1 MATIEIKIPS
11 PGESITHVELSR
23 WLVKEGD
30 VVRKNTE
37 IAELE
42 SDKATLMLVA
52 EESGRISLKAA
63 EGEMLEVGTV
73 ACTIDSSVQTGD
85 AAEAAPVQPDDAS
98 ELLSAQPGDA
108 PQPAPPRSSDTSQ
121 PSVEESGKSA
131 EPAPA
136 HDKGGAKETAG
147 TGEDD
152 PEGATGTADS
162 ADTTD
167 SAGTTGTADGA
178 VTTPNNGKT
187 EGRDKVKVTPL
198 AKKVMESHDLS
209 VDDVIRGLR
218 RLKREDV
225 EASMSAPGE
234 ATAHGGEGFKKA
246 ASRASKSNRLS
257 SLRRKLSERL
267 VSVKNETA
275 MLTTFNE
282 VDMKA
287 IMDIRKKHQNAFV
300 EAHGIKL
307 GFMSFFLKA
316 CSVAL
321 QEFPQVNAMIDGE
334 NLVTYEYVDISVAV
348 SAPKGLMVPVV
359 RNVESLGLAEI
370 ERAIADLA
378 EKAREG
384 KLSIP
389 EMSGGTFTVTNGGIF
404 GSMLST
410 PLINPPQS
418 AILGMHNIIDR
429 PVAIDGQVVIRPMM
443 YVALS
448 YDHRVIDGKDSV
460 SFLVRVKQLLEN
472 PTGMLYV
479 GGSPEKQLLEL

>member
-1 MATIEIKIPS
+1 MAIIEIKVPS
-11 PGESITHVELSR
+11 PGESITQVELSR
-23 WLVKEGD
+23 WLVNEGD
-30 VVRKNTE
+30 VVQKNAE

-52 EESGRISLKAA
+52 DQGGKISLKAS
-63 EGEMLEVGTV
+63 EGDMLAVGAI
-73 ACTIDSSVQTGD
+73 ACTIDTSVKPEKPI
-85 AAEAAPVQPDDAS
+85 APAPVH
-98 ELLSAQPGDA
+98 E
-108 PQPAPPRSSDTSQ
+108 
-121 PSVEESGKSA
+121 
-131 EPAPA
+131 
-136 HDKGGAKETAG
+136 KGGAKET
-147 TGEDD
+147 TDT
-152 PEGATGTADS
+152 PESDASAPESNSSAPESDASDS
-162 ADTTD
+162 EQD
-167 SAGTTGTADGA
+167 
-178 VTTPNNGKT
+178 NIKI
-187 EGRDKVKVTPL
+187 TPL
-198 AKKVMESHDLS
+198 AKKVMESYDLS
-209 VDDVIRGLR
+209 VDDVLAGLR

-225 EASMSAPGE
+225 EASIQAVGE
-234 ATAHGGEGFKKA
+234 IARPFIPVNPVSGNFKKA
-246 ASRASKSNRLS
+246 INRESKSQRLS

-287 IMDIRKKHQNAFV
+287 IQEIRKKHQSSFV
-300 EAHGIKL
+300 ETHGIKL

-321 QEFPQVNAMIDGE
+321 QEFPNVNASLDGD
-334 NLVTYEYVDISVAV
+334 NLTTYDYVDISVAV

-370 ERAIADLA
+370 ERAIAELA

-389 EMSGGTFTVTNGGIF
+389 EMTGGTFTVTNGGIF

-418 AILGMHNIIDR
+418 AILGMHNILER

-448 YDHRVIDGKDSV
+448 YDHRVVDGKESV
-460 SFLVRVKQLLEN
+460 GFLTRVKGLLEN
-472 PTGMLYV
+472 PTEMLYQ
-479 GGSPEKQLLEL
+479 GSSAEKRLLEL